1 MEKSL
6 KYQLDMT
13 QKAESE
19 ANAKC
24 KREESQ
30 LEELRENR
38 KKLKREK
45 EIEQHTLM
53 KNKLEL

>member
-13 QKAESE
+13 QKAENE

-24 KREESQ
+24 KKEESQ
-30 LEELRENR
+30 LE
-38 KKLKREK
+38 
-45 EIEQHTLM
+45 
-53 KNKLEL
+53 